1 MANSIEVEYEAGGFV
16 MLDLLPAELWS
27 YGLRD
32 LGRGIATALGP
43 KESPAVLSIPGL
55 GNCVPARSARSALVT
70 AIKALELPPNARI
83 GVPLYCC
90 AVVFKAI
97 VAAGCRPRFIDV
109 DTNTF
114 CMSAVDLKA
123 KSSEI
128 DAVIAVHMFGNVC
141 DIPALQEA
149 APGKPIIEDCAL
161 SLGSKLDGQMT
172 GSLGD
177 AAVVSFRSGKYLS
190 VGEGGALFSKHPA
203 ICARAIELISSLPT
217 PRRREECLHVAKTFL
232 RSALRSKPLYGLAGY
247 ALWEVYN
254 RKAEFSAKSPVVE
267 GQIYRTDLSLT
278 GARLDQLDAA
288 IQRRRA
294 NAHYLTGA
302 LDFEPSMLCHEVPG
316 TFYNRY
322 QYPITF
328 PSREARDFMAD
339 YLHKHQIDSSKP
351 IQDAAE
357 IGKTYYDYK
366 GDCPTAELLSGCALV
381 IPSYESL
388 GKGEIEN
395 IAQCLNQ
402 GWTEISSGD
411 LKSKSAVVDYC
422 QKEPNVSAGV

>member
-1 MANSIEVEYEAGGFV
+1 
-16 MLDLLPAELWS
+16 MLELVPAELWS
-27 YGLRD
+27 YGIRD
-32 LGRGIATALGP
+32 LGHGIVAALGC
-43 KESPAVLSIPGL
+43 KELPPMLFIPGL

-70 AIKALELPPNARI
+70 AIKALELPPGARI

-141 DIPALQEA
+141 DIPALQEIIHD
-149 APGKPIIEDCAL
+149 KPIIEDCAL

-172 GSLGD
+172 GAFGD

-190 VGEGGALFSKHPA
+190 VGEGGALFSKDPSV
-203 ICARAIELISSLPT
+203 RDRSLELISALST
-217 PRRREECLHVAKTFL
+217 PSRREECVHVVKTFL
-232 RSALRSKPLYGLAGY
+232 RSTLRSEPFYGLAGY
-247 ALWEVYN
+247 ALWEAYN

-278 GARLDQLDAA
+278 RSRLDELDRA
-288 IQRRRA
+288 IQQRRA
-294 NAHYLTGA
+294 NADYLTSI
-302 LDFEPSMLCHEVPG
+302 LHFEADMLCHEEPR

-322 QYPITF
+322 QYPIKF
-328 PSREARDFMAD
+328 PSREDRDFMAS
-339 YLHKHQIDSSKP
+339 YLRENQIDSSKP
-351 IQDAAE
+351 IQDAAG
-357 IGKTYYDYK
+357 IGRTYYDYT
-366 GDCPTAELLSGCALV
+366 GELPDGRTAFRAHTR
-381 IPSYESL
+381 Y
-388 GKGEIEN
+388 
-395 IAQCLNQ
+395 
-402 GWTEISSGD
+402 
-411 LKSKSAVVDYC
+411 SKLR
-422 QKEPNVSAGV
+422 NT